1 MPPEIK
7 ALDGE
12 TLVIMGGA
20 VKALTD
26 NTFEL
31 CMYKFTSATRKDLT
45 SEYFSDE
52 TDFVESDYPLT
63 GKLLYHHGLS
73 SDVEIHPIGEI
84 ISVERRPGDGIYGKG
99 VIDFSTRYKRY
110 VKTLRQPE
118 QWKAEQEQLAD
129 DYQKMLEDLNRKG
142 MLAGSGGALPQ
153 SFRRSADGHI
163 ERWAQIEYTL
173 TPAPAEPEYTWT
185 TKSTPVKSLPALIPL
200 RELMAREATDAVVE
214 IKSTE
219 QNDTTQ
225 KGNQEMNVEEL
236 KRLIAAFVEQLQAYL
251 GEGAPAPAEEEIK
264 AAADEAAEEVKE
276 EEEKVEEGKSVSLER
291 IEAIAE
297 KHAKSIVEKAL
308 VAQASKQARARKAA
322 DEMKAKTS
330 KGVSAVGGYSNPGRE
345 RTDGNGSDIKVGD
358 NLKYAHLSASDMA
371 LGLMALKSNPQLQRL
386 NLPVTAYVSEEYVKH
401 MTAKAEAFMDKTGFK
416 KVEEHQFIK
425 STMPKIKANELD
437 ASNIATQGAEWAGD
451 FWSQTIIERARSNR
465 IYKEVLARG
474 VMEQVIPEGMET
486 AFFPIEGNDP
496 VAYVR
501 NQANSVDATRR
512 PETTVN
518 INPFTT
524 GNVSVTPNELAL
536 ATSYTT
542 ILKEDS
548 IIPIANQM
556 NYQVGE
562 KMDETIEQALINGD
576 TTTTAS
582 TNINLIDG
590 TPASGLFKPYYLLT
604 DGWLKHAL
612 VTYTAQSRNGGAMDE
627 NDFRLTVKLLD
638 RAIRSRKEKLL
649 FLMDSDTYNT
659 ALDIVAIKTDE
670 VRAKNSTLTTG
681 NLEEIYGYKT
691 LESGFMEL
699 ANSAGKVP
707 TAAGTL
713 GRLLLIYP
721 PYWGIAWKRRLTIEE
736 AYDPLSGTFVYV
748 ASLRMG
754 MVARGANGAAVTYNL
769 TIA

>member
-1 MPPEIK
+1 MPPEPTLK
-7 ALDGE
+7 AIDGE
-12 TLVIMGGA
+12 TLVVMGGA
-20 VKALTD
+20 IKSLTN

-31 CMYKFTSATRKDLT
+31 CMYKFTNPERKDLT
-45 SEYFSDE
+45 DEYFDDE
-52 TDFVESDYPLT
+52 TDFVESDYPFT
-63 GKLLYHHGLS
+63 GKLLYHHGMS

-84 ISVERRPGDGIYGKG
+84 VSVERRPGDGIYGKG
-99 VIDFSTRYKRY
+99 VIDFGARYKRY
-110 VKTLRQPE
+110 IKTLRHPQ

-129 DYQKMLEDLNRKG
+129 EYQKLLEDLNLKG
-142 MLAGSGGALPQ
+142 KLAGSGGALPQ
-153 SFRRSADGHI
+153 GFRKSADGHI
-163 ERWAQIEYTL
+163 DRWCQTEYTL
-173 TPAPAEPEYTWT
+173 TPAPAEHEHTWAKT
-185 TKSTPVKSLPALIPL
+185 TSVKSLHTVTL
-200 RELMAREATDAVVE
+200 RGLLAREADGTVDE
-214 IKSTE
+214 IKSTLTE
-219 QNDTTQ
+219 LSTS
-225 KGNQEMNVEEL
+225 KGILSMDKVQELV
-236 KRLIAAFVEQLQAYL
+236 AAFVEQLMGL
-251 GEGAPAPAEEEIK
+251 MGGEVPAPAEEEIK
-264 AAADEAAEEVKE
+264 AAGDEAAAEV
-276 EEEKVEEGKSVSLER
+276 EEKEAEGKSATEEE

-297 KHAKSIVEKAL
+297 EKAKSVVQKAL
-308 VAQASKQARARKAA
+308 AAHARRTARAQAAVN
-322 DEMKAKTS
+322 DMKANAS
-330 KGVSAVGGYSNPGRE
+330 KGKSAVGGYSNPGKE
-345 RTDGNGSDIKVGD
+345 RTDGNGEQSIKVGD

-386 NLPVTAYVSEEYVKH
+386 NLPMTAYVSEEYVKH
-401 MTAKAEAFMDKTGFK
+401 MAAKAESFMDKTGFQK
-416 KVEEHQFIK
+416 PEEHMYIK
-425 STMPKIKANELD
+425 SIMPKVKANELD
-437 ASNIATQGAEWAGD
+437 ASNIATQGQEWVAD

-465 IYKEVLARG
+465 VYKEVLARG
-474 VMEQVIPEGMET
+474 VMEQVIPEGMDT
-486 AFFPIEGNDP
+486 AYFPIEGNDP

-501 NQANSVDATRR
+501 NQAQSLDSGRR
-512 PETTVN
+512 PEVTVN
-518 INPFTT
+518 VNPFTT

-576 TTTTAS
+576 TATAAS

-604 DGWLKHAL
+604 DGWLKTAL
-612 VTYTAQSRNGGAMDE
+612 VTNTAQSRNGGTLDE

-638 RAIRSRKEKLL
+638 RAIRSRKDKLL

-670 VRAKNSTLTTG
+670 VRARNSTLTTG

-691 LESGFMEL
+691 LESGFMDL
-699 ANSAGKVP
+699 ANSAGKIP
-707 TAAGTL
+707 LAGGTL
-713 GRLLLIYP
+713 GRLLLVYP

-754 MVARGANGAAVTYNL
+754 MVARGANAAAVTYNL